1 MSKLTR
7 KHLQEDLVHVRLIEA
22 RLLLDSRSYSGAYYL
37 TGLALECALKACIAR
52 SSAQYDFP
60 ELKRVQDSW
69 NHDLTKLLG
78 TAGLN
83 EEHAKKSRTDPQFDA
98 NWRTAKDWRVDSRY
112 EQRSENEARDIYNA
126 STEPGHGIIPWIEE
140 HW

>member
-1 MSKLTR
+1 MAKLKR
-7 KHLQEDLVHVRLIEA
+7 GDLQALARIRLDEA
-22 RLLLDSRSYSGAYYL
+22 RLLLDGRSFAGAYYL

-52 SSAQYDFP
+52 SSEQYDFP

-83 EEHAKKSRTDPQFDA
+83 EEYAKKSRNAPQFEA
-98 NWRTAKDWRVDSRY
+98 NWRTAKDWKVETRY
-112 EQRSENEARDIYNA
+112 ERRSEREANDIYNA
-126 STEPGHGIIPWIEE
+126 SIEATHGIM
-140 HW
+140 

>member
-7 KHLQEDLVHVRLIEA
+7 NDLQELARLRLVEA
-22 RLLLDSRSYSGAYYL
+22 RLLLEGGSFAGAYYL

-60 ELKRVQDSW
+60 ELRRVQDSC
-69 NHDLTKLLG
+69 NHDLNKLLG

-83 EEHAKKSRTDPQFDA
+83 EENAQKSRNDPQFE
-98 NWRTAKDWRVDSRY
+98 AKLAHCKRLES
-112 EQRSENEARDIYNA
+112 
-126 STEPGHGIIPWIEE
+126 
-140 HW
+140 

>member
-1 MSKLTR
+1 M
-7 KHLQEDLVHVRLIEA
+7 
-22 RLLLDSRSYSGAYYL
+22 
-37 TGLALECALKACIAR
+37 TGLALECALKACIAK
-52 SSAQYDFP
+52 SSAQFDFP

-83 EEHAKKSRTDPQFDA
+83 EEHAKRSRNDPQFEA
-98 NWRTAKDWRVDSRY
+98 NWRTAKDWKVETRY
-112 EQRSENEARDIYNA
+112 ERRSEREANDIYNA
-126 STEPGHGIIPWIEE
+126 SIEATHGIMPWIEE